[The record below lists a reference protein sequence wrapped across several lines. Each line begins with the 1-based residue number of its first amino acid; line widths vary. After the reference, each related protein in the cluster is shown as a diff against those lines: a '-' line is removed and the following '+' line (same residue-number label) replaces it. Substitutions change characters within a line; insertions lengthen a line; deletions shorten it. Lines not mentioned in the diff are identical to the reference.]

1 MLAPTQPSSTLLRVA
16 YDGTDFHGWARQ
28 PAHPAGPAMR
38 TVQGTLEDALSR
50 LCRAEIRVRGASRT
64 DAGVHARG
72 QVAAFECPVPIPC
85 ANLVRALDDLLPADV
100 AVTDAWTECPA
111 PIEPRH
117 HNDGKHYCYR
127 IRTAAGRDPMTARYQ
142 WLLGRPLELAPMRA
156 AAAVLV
162 GTHDFA
168 AFRSSACQA
177 TSTERTIFGVELR
190 EHGALLELHVRGTA
204 FLHNMVRII
213 AGTLVEIGLGR
224 GDAGRIERAL
234 AAGDRRLAG
243 RTAPAAGLEL
253 VEVSWPGRTLA
264 GAGASLRGSAPGLGA
279 G

>member
-1 MLAPTQPSSTLLRVA
+1 MLARTEPTSTLLRVA

-50 LCRAEIRVRGASRT
+50 LCRTEVRVRGASRT

-85 ANLVRALDDLLPADV
+85 ANLVRALGDLLPPDV
-100 AVTDAWTECPA
+100 AVSDAWTEAPA

-127 IRTAAGRDPMTARYQ
+127 IRTAPGRDPMTARYQ
-142 WLLGRPLELAPMRA
+142 WLLGQSLALEAMRGA
-156 AAAVLV
+156 ASVLV

-177 TSTERTIFGVELR
+177 TSTERTIFEVALR
-190 EHGALLELHVRGTA
+190 EHDGLVALHVRGTA

-213 AGTLVEIGLGR
+213 AGTLVEVGLGR
-224 GDAGRIERAL
+224 SDAARVERAL
-234 AAGDRRLAG
+234 GSGDRRHAG

-253 VEVSWPGRTLA
+253 VEVLWPGR
-264 GAGASLRGSAPGLGA
+264 GLGDAPA